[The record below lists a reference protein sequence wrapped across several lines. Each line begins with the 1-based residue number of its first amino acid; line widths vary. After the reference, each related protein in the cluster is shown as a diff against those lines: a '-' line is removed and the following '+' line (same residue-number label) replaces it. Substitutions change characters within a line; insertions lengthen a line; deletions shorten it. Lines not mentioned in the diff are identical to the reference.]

1 MYELDPEVVSEL
13 YALAYADCFSGK
25 SALECLDRYHFAL
38 QKYIEILVD
47 GLEFHLYERKWYAL
61 NDGNI
66 KEITLYDVIDRL
78 SEHMA
83 NDRNTTEIYA
93 DDNVGVIGVP
103 VKRAEVHSVLNAI
116 HGIAPKARPDHVW
129 CSDDPIVFNGK
140 IAL

>member
-61 NDGNI
+61 KDGNV

-93 DDNVGVIGVP
+93 DDNVGVIGIP
-103 VKRAEVHSVLNAI
+103 VKRAEVHGVLNA
-116 HGIAPKARPDHVW
+116 RV
-129 CSDDPIVFNGK
+129 
-140 IAL
+140 